1 MGFVRDYHLIPLNWL
16 FMFSIYP
23 QTIASSKLWIACF
36 SKTPTIC
43 LLWHSKKIIQSN
55 VILVGHCMRSEV
67 RATVWPHGPGFVF
80 FFYAPTLVAR
90 WRRCDQIRAKKL
102 VFPSHLMY
110 RQETWWSGN
119 TISGN
124 PLDELA
130 NNIPWI
136 V

>member
-23 QTIASSKLWIACF
+23 QTIASSELWIACF

-43 LLWHSKKIIQSN
+43 LLWHSKKNYTIQCNPS
-55 VILVGHCMRSEV
+55 RSLYAIWSSCHSL
-67 RATVWPHGPGFVF
+67 ATWTGLRF
-80 FFYAPTLVAR
+80 FFYAPTLVTR